1 MPRDSFHIS
10 PLFLGISA
18 LECVV
23 VFLKIIIC
31 PVLSTGLA
39 HSRCLI
45 NVEGIMNELACGDL
59 ESIKIEDK
67 GL

>member
-1 MPRDSFHIS
+1 M
-10 PLFLGISA
+10 
-18 LECVV
+18 

>member
-1 MPRDSFHIS
+1 M
-10 PLFLGISA
+10 
-18 LECVV
+18 
-23 VFLKIIIC
+23 FLKIIIC

-45 NVEGIMNELACGDL
+45 NVEGIMNELACDDL
-59 ESIKIEDK
+59 ESIKIEDN